1 MSRTLEQIA
10 QSACF
15 HYWNCAQDC
24 GKMDFAMA
32 ELAKACKYSDPSVDK
47 EIEKALK
54 NENYINRN

>member
-15 HYWNCAQDC
+15 HYWNFDQDC
-24 GKMDFAMA
+24 EKMDFAMA
-32 ELAKACKYSDPSVDK
+32 ELAKACKYRDPAVDK
-47 EIEKALK
+47 EIKEVLK